1 MKSKYPLHKS
11 QVNNCIF
18 YAASKPL
25 RFAVVKAVKRKILI
39 SSSHSSRVSSMVQVS
54 DCNTLLCGSLQ
65 GCSARRCHASCLGD
79 SYQVVTRPLISQ
91 EADTSVLGG
100 IVWLGV
106 VW

>member
-1 MKSKYPLHKS
+1 MKSKYPLYKS
-11 QVNNCIF
+11 QINNRLF

-25 RFAVVKAVKRKILI
+25 RFAVVKAVKRKILV
-39 SSSHSSRVSSMVQVS
+39 SSSHSSRLSSMAQVS

-65 GCSARRCHASCLGD
+65 GCSARRCHARCLGD
-79 SYQVVTRPLISQ
+79 SYRVVTRPLISQ
-91 EADTSVLGG
+91 EADTSVLRG